1 MRFFSL
7 SGTRLSTPFG
17 QFGDICRMIKIEH
30 SVFALPYAWAGAF
43 LAARGVPSA
52 RSLIFLTIGMIAARS
67 FAMAFNRLADLP
79 FDRDNPRTQQRPLVT
94 GVISQKQTWAFCAL
108 MAIIFIGACAA
119 LNNVCL
125 WLAVPAL
132 LFAAIYSLLKRF
144 TALCHFWLGATLG
157 LAPLAGW
164 LSVNPSSL
172 GLAAILLF
180 WAVTFWVAAFDIYY
194 AFQDMDFDVAFELHS
209 VPASLG
215 PDTALTLA
223 AFSHAMTSIFLL
235 LAGYAANLSWPWY
248 IVWFGISTM
257 LMVEHRLMKPQDLRH
272 VNTAFFTLN
281 GIISPVVLIGV
292 LLGIYI

>member
-1 MRFFSL
+1 MGFFPR
-7 SGTRLSTPFG
+7 SGMRLSTPFG

-108 MAIIFIGACAA
+108 MAIIFIAACGA
-119 LNNVCL
+119 LNTVCL

-172 GLAAILLF
+172 GLPAILLF

-215 PDTALTLA
+215 ADTALTLA

-248 IVWFGISTM
+248 IVWFGISVM
-257 LMVEHRLMKPQDLRH
+257 LLVEHRLMKPQDLRH

>member
-43 LAARGVPSA
+43 LAARGLPSA

-108 MAIIFIGACAA
+108 MAIIFIAACAA
-119 LNNVCL
+119 LNTVCL

-172 GLAAILLF
+172 GLPAILLF

-215 PDTALTLA
+215 ADTALTLA

-248 IVWFGISTM
+248 IVWFGISVM
-257 LMVEHRLMKPQDLRH
+257 LLVEHRLMKPQDLRH

>member
-43 LAARGVPSA
+43 LAARGMPSA
-52 RSLIFLTIGMIAARS
+52 HSLIFLTIGMIAARS

-108 MAIIFIGACAA
+108 MAIIFIAACAA
-119 LNNVCL
+119 LNKVCL

-164 LSVNPSSL
+164 LSVNPASL
-172 GLAAILLF
+172 GLAPVLLF

-215 PDTALTLA
+215 ADTALTLA

-248 IVWFGISTM
+248 IVWFGISVM
-257 LMVEHRLMKPQDLRH
+257 LLVEHRLMRPQDLRH

>member
-43 LAARGVPSA
+43 LAARGGPSA

-108 MAIIFIGACAA
+108 MAIIFIAACGA
-119 LNNVCL
+119 LNTVCL

-172 GLAAILLF
+172 GLPAILLF

-215 PDTALTLA
+215 ADTALTLA

-248 IVWFGISTM
+248 IVWFG
-257 LMVEHRLMKPQDLRH
+257 
-272 VNTAFFTLN
+272 
-281 GIISPVVLIGV
+281 
-292 LLGIYI
+292 

>member
-43 LAARGVPSA
+43 LAARGMPSA

-108 MAIIFIGACAA
+108 MAIIFIAACAA
-119 LNNVCL
+119 LNKVCL

-164 LSVNPSSL
+164 LSVNPASL
-172 GLAAILLF
+172 GLAPVLLF

-209 VPASLG
+209 VPATLG

-235 LAGYAANLSWPWY
+235 LAGFAAGLSWPWY
-248 IVWFGISTM
+248 IVWFGISVM
-257 LMVEHRLMKPQDLRH
+257 LLVEHRLMRPQDLRH

-281 GIISPVVLIGV
+281 GIISPVVLIGL

>member
-108 MAIIFIGACAA
+108 MAIIFIAACAA
-119 LNNVCL
+119 LNTVCL

-215 PDTALTLA
+215 ADTALTLA
-223 AFSHAMTSIFLL
+223 AFSHAMTSIFQL

-248 IVWFGISTM
+248 IVWFGISVM
-257 LMVEHRLMKPQDLRH
+257 LLVEHRLMRPQDLRH

>member
-108 MAIIFIGACAA
+108 MAIIFIAACAA
-119 LNNVCL
+119 LNTVCL

-215 PDTALTLA
+215 ADTALTLA

-248 IVWFGISTM
+248 IVWFGISVM
-257 LMVEHRLMKPQDLRH
+257 LLVEHRLMKPQDLRH

>member
-108 MAIIFIGACAA
+108 MAIIFIAACAA
-119 LNNVCL
+119 LNTVCL

-172 GLAAILLF
+172 GLAPVLLF

-215 PDTALTLA
+215 ADTALTLA

-248 IVWFGISTM
+248 IVWFGISVM
-257 LMVEHRLMKPQDLRH
+257 LLVEHRLMRPQDLRH

>member
-1 MRFFSL
+1 MRFFSR
-7 SGTRLSTPFG
+7 SAGRLSTPFG

-43 LAARGVPSA
+43 LAARGLPSA
-52 RSLIFLTIGMIAARS
+52 RSLIFLTLGMVAARS

-79 FDRDNPRTQQRPLVT
+79 FDRDNPRTQNRPLVT
-94 GVISQKQTWAFCAL
+94 GVISKRQTWAFCAV
-108 MAIIFIGACAA
+108 MAVIFVAACAA
-119 LNNVCL
+119 LNTVCL

-164 LSVNPSSL
+164 LSVNPASM
-172 GLAAILLF
+172 GLAPVLLF
-180 WAVTFWVAAFDIYY
+180 CAVTFWVAAFDIYY
-194 AFQDMDFDVAFELHS
+194 AFQDMDFDTAFDLHS
-209 VPASLG
+209 VPATFG
-215 PDTALTLA
+215 PDTALALA

-235 LAGYAANLSWPWY
+235 LTGFAAGLSWPWY
-248 IVWFGISTM
+248 AVWCGISVM
-257 LMVEHRLMKPQDLRH
+257 LLVEHRLMRPQDLRH

-281 GIISPVVLIGV
+281 GIISPVVLVGV

>member
-43 LAARGVPSA
+43 LAARGLPSV

-94 GVISQKQTWAFCAL
+94 GVISPKQTWAFCAL
-108 MAIIFIGACAA
+108 MAIIFITACAA
-119 LNNVCL
+119 LNTVCL

-172 GLAAILLF
+172 GLPAILLF

-215 PDTALTLA
+215 ADTALTLA

-248 IVWFGISTM
+248 IVWFGISLM
-257 LMVEHRLMKPQDLRH
+257 LLVEHRLMKPQDLRH

>member
-108 MAIIFIGACAA
+108 MAVIFIAACAA
-119 LNNVCL
+119 LNTVCL

-164 LSVNPSSL
+164 LSVNPASL
-172 GLAAILLF
+172 GLAPVLLF

-209 VPASLG
+209 VPATLG

-235 LAGYAANLSWPWY
+235 LAGFAAGLSWPWY
-248 IVWFGISTM
+248 IVWFGISVM
-257 LMVEHRLMKPQDLRH
+257 LLVEHRLMKPQDLRH

>member
-43 LAARGVPSA
+43 LAARGLPSA
-52 RSLIFLTIGMIAARS
+52 RSLVFLTIGMIAARS

-94 GVISQKQTWAFCAL
+94 GVISKGQTWAFCAL
-108 MAIIFIGACAA
+108 MAVIFIAACAA
-119 LNNVCL
+119 LNTVCL
-125 WLAVPAL
+125 WLSVPAL
-132 LFAAIYSLLKRF
+132 LFAAIYSVLKRF

-164 LSVNPSSL
+164 LSVNPTSL
-172 GLAAILLF
+172 GLAPVLLF
-180 WAVTFWVAAFDIYY
+180 WGVTFWVAAFDIYY

-215 PDTALTLA
+215 PDTALTVA

-235 LAGYAANLSWPWY
+235 LAGFAAGLSWPWY
-248 IVWFGISTM
+248 VVWLGISVM
-257 LMVEHRLMKPQDLRH
+257 LLVEHRLMKPQDLRH

-281 GIISPVVLIGV
+281 GIMSPVVLIGV

>member
-43 LAARGVPSA
+43 LAARGVPST

-79 FDRDNPRTQQRPLVT
+79 FDRDNPRTQQRPLVR

-108 MAIIFIGACAA
+108 MAIIFIAACGA
-119 LNNVCL
+119 LNTVCL

-172 GLAAILLF
+172 GLPAILLF

-215 PDTALTLA
+215 ADTALTLA

-248 IVWFGISTM
+248 IVWFGISVM
-257 LMVEHRLMKPQDLRH
+257 LLVEHRLMRPQDLRH